1 MALQLRAL
9 GLQPETEHRFHPA
22 RRWRFDFAF
31 PALRLGVEVEG
42 GLYSRGRHVRPAGY
56 EADLEKYNAAALA
69 GWMVLRFSPAQVRS
83 GQAAS
88 MIEEAVKQLRQASA
102 SA

>member
-9 GLQPETEHRFHPA
+9 GLQPDIEHRFHPT
-22 RRWRFDFAF
+22 RRWRLDFAF

-102 SA
+102 

>member
-56 EADLEKYNAAALA
+56 EADIEKYNAAALA
-69 GWMVLRFSPAQVRS
+69 GWMVLRFSPAQVKS
-83 GQAAS
+83 GRAAS
-88 MIEEAVKQLRQASA
+88 MIEEAVKQLRQASV
-102 SA
+102 

>member
-1 MALQLRAL
+1 MQLRAL
-9 GLQPETEHRFHPA
+9 GLQPDVEHRFHPT

-102 SA
+102 